1 MSKSIKK
8 KELNEEEKKE
18 LYFEL
23 KQLDEEVKK
32 LNTHLEN
39 VDEQLAEL
47 NSSIEIINQ
56 FSELKKGEELR
67 VPITSGIYIKS
78 ELADTT
84 SLMINVGSGVTVE
97 KSPLEVT
104 KILNSQVTELNK
116 YRNDIVSQM
125 KVIITRIEEIQK
137 VFEK

>member
-1 MSKSIKK
+1 MSKSTKK

-39 VDEQLAEL
+39 VDDQLAEL
-47 NSSIEIINQ
+47 NSSIDIINK

-78 ELADTT
+78 ELTDTT
-84 SLMINVGSGVTVE
+84 NLMINVGSGVTVE
-97 KSPLEVT
+97 KTPIEVT

-116 YRNDIVSQM
+116 YRADITSQM
-125 KVIITRIEEIQK
+125 TVIIKRIEEIQK
-137 VFEK
+137 VFE